1 MKKRLL
7 VMLSGISN
15 SGKST
20 TLKNLLGLL
29 LKEKYVKLEQ
39 DINIPS
45 RGDIGPLVIEFED
58 KEGRKLKVG
67 FSSAGDNEEIVK
79 NNLIFFE
86 NHKCEI
92 AFCATKSSGLT
103 VKCIEEHIDKYNEVL
118 LLPFYKVWRKDKI
131 KGQQYACELAQE
143 MLLQTKL
150 RWNKLVE
157 IEDVFRF
164 D

>member
-1 MKKRLL
+1 MKKRIL

-29 LKEKYVKLEQ
+29 LKEEYVKPEHE
-39 DINIPS
+39 INIPL

-58 KEGRKLKVG
+58 KKGRKLNVG
-67 FSSAGDNEEIVK
+67 FSSAGDNEYIVK
-79 NNLIFFE
+79 KNLTFFE
-86 NHKCEI
+86 EHKCEI
-92 AFCATKSSGLT
+92 AFCATKSSGIT
-103 VKCIEEHIDKYNEVL
+103 VECIEEHIDKCNDVL
-118 LLPFYKVWRKDKI
+118 LLPFYKVWRKDET

-150 RWNKLVE
+150 RWNKLAE
-157 IEDVFRF
+157 REDIFRF